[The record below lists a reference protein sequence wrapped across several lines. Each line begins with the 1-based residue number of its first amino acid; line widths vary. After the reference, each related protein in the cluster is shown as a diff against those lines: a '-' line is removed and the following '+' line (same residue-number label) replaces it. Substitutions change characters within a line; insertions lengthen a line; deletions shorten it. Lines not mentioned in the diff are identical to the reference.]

1 MIVVLSLIIT
11 LLLSFLLC
19 FYVFKDTVNLD
30 SRFIVN
36 LFVPIGIGVSSV
48 VFISLN
54 LMGLPFWMTFLV
66 EGALM
71 SFLVS
76 KINRDVIKT
85 TLLDTKWLNVNA
97 LFKQPILLL
106 VAIIYFYAWLMDA
119 GIFFFDSIKEPHG
132 LWDAWNYWNL
142 KAKFISSAPSAWQAQ
157 FHQMVSEDF
166 HVDYPLLQSGF
177 IARCWLCMKDQS
189 VWVPIVLS
197 FVFTFC
203 TIGLL
208 YSAVSFFINKTRGLV
223 AGLIMLC
230 TPFFMVMGDSQYADN
245 TVGYFYLA
253 TIVLLTFARYTSPEI
268 KPKLLIAAGVT
279 AGLSA
284 WSKNEGLLF
293 ITCLFISQ
301 LTGVFF
307 KNYKELAKEI
317 KYLLF
322 GVIPI
327 LVLIMYFK
335 TAIAP
340 PNDIVKAQGE
350 STLIKLTDLSRY
362 TAIGGWF
369 AKTLG
374 TFGKW
379 FMNPWWLFLV
389 GIIYKGV
396 DLKNNKQSIVSN
408 FVLIC
413 LMTIGFFFVYVITPL
428 ELEFHL
434 STSIH
439 RLFFQLF
446 PSFIFLYFIAVKTRE
461 NG

>member
-1 MIVVLSLIIT
+1 
-11 LLLSFLLC
+11 
-19 FYVFKDTVNLD
+19 
-30 SRFIVN
+30 
-36 LFVPIGIGVSSV
+36 
-48 VFISLN
+48 
-54 LMGLPFWMTFLV
+54 
-66 EGALM
+66 
-71 SFLVS
+71 
-76 KINRDVIKT
+76 
-85 TLLDTKWLNVNA
+85 
-97 LFKQPILLL
+97 
-106 VAIIYFYAWLMDA
+106 
-119 GIFFFDSIKEPHG
+119 
-132 LWDAWNYWNL
+132 
-142 KAKFISSAPSAWQAQ
+142 
-157 FHQMVSEDF
+157 
-166 HVDYPLLQSGF
+166 
-177 IARCWLCMKDQS
+177 
-189 VWVPIVLS
+189 
-197 FVFTFC
+197 
-203 TIGLL
+203 L